1 MTSTDTKVLEMS
13 IEANIHI
20 RALIC
25 LVVAALQLEGFIA
38 MGKKK
43 WQYNQFFILNVLN

>member
-1 MTSTDTKVLEMS
+1 MS

-25 LVVAALQLEGFIA
+25 LVVAALQLKRLHRA
-38 MGKKK
+38 GKKK
-43 WQYNQFFILNVLN
+43 WQYNQFFILEVLN